1 MLTGYDTATSSF
13 ATPGDAEFIVCYGD
27 LHYEN
32 EGAAHARF
40 PELVRRGRVIDL
52 TAAGALWKDPYS
64 GSDIEPGN
72 AGPGSAAG
80 YVKGEHARGVE
91 RPVVYADL
99 SDMHAILG
107 LLEGAGIIVGAPGPA
122 RKWRMY
128 TSHPTGVPHLCG
140 PRTCGFPREADV
152 TQFWWSSLQ
161 GAWHGFRGDLDVN
174 LAREDA
180 FGVPAPVDPYAIF
193 LRQTNPSLPNHG
205 DERLTV
211 EQVDGALQHPRY
223 YPYLRGKLYGEL
235 KQFRDRIWTISKYQ
249 PPDFKTPRPVA
260 DWSSNRRGTR
270 WQLLNDRM
278 KKIAALP
285 R

>member
-1 MLTGYDTATSSF
+1 MTATLLAFDTAASDYGPVPANAQAILPYMDKRF
-13 ATPGDAEFIVCYGD
+13 RNVDA
-27 LHYEN
+27 
-32 EGAAHARF
+32 ARARF
-40 PELVRRGRVIDL
+40 PHLFDQGLVATITAGRGD
-52 TAAGALWKDPYS
+52 A
-64 GSDIEPGN
+64 DIVDWEPGN
-72 AGPGSAAG
+72 VDPPPADWYDQQHSLGRWRPGF
-80 YVKGEHARGVE
+80 YE
-91 RPVVYADL
+91 DL
-99 SDMHAILG
+99 SDGKATILPALQAHLG
-107 LLEGAGIIVGAPGPA
+107 PLPPPGSGRPVRVLTA
-122 RKWRMY
+122 
-128 TSHPTGVPHLCG
+128 HPTGVPHLCG